1 MLRRILL
8 VAAALAALG
17 TATACSDGPRRLAE
31 PSGPVFRL
39 NPDRWPDTAAPV
51 GRAALR

>member
-1 MLRRILL
+1 VQRCILL
-8 VAAALAALG
+8 LTAVIAALG
-17 TATACSDGPRRLAE
+17 TAACSDGARRLAE

-39 NPDRWPDTAAPV
+39 NPDRWLDTVPPT

>member
-1 MLRRILL
+1 MPRRILL

-17 TATACSDGPRRLAE
+17 TAAACSDGPRRLAE

-39 NPDRWPDTAAPV
+39 NPDRWPDTAPTA
-51 GRAALR
+51 GRTATR